1 VGWRV
6 RQRRVKSKSFVLFC
20 EGSGEGKEMIET
32 IRLFPTVQ
40 ASGYPDKHDL
50 AQAKLEKQHEVNKTL
65 EVAKQKQTELQDIG
79 FEIYCKKVVQN
90 RLRMEIFQ
98 NRKLDIYV

>member
-1 VGWRV
+1 
-6 RQRRVKSKSFVLFC
+6 
-20 EGSGEGKEMIET
+20 MIET

-50 AQAKLEKQHEVNKTL
+50 AQAKLEKSQEVNKTH
-65 EVAKQKQTELQDIG
+65 EIAKQKQIELQDVA

-98 NRKLDIYV
+98 NRTLDIYV

>member
-1 VGWRV
+1 
-6 RQRRVKSKSFVLFC
+6 
-20 EGSGEGKEMIET
+20 MIET

-50 AQAKLEKQHEVNKTL
+50 AQAKLEKTQDVNKTL
-65 EVAKQKQTELQDIG
+65 EVAKQKQRELQDIG

-90 RLRMEIFQ
+90 RIRMEIFQ
-98 NRKLDIYV
+98 NRTLDIYV

>member
-1 VGWRV
+1 
-6 RQRRVKSKSFVLFC
+6 
-20 EGSGEGKEMIET
+20 MIET

-50 AQAKLEKQHEVNKTL
+50 AQAKLEKTQDVNKTL
-65 EVAKQKQTELQDIG
+65 EVTKQKQIELQDIG
-79 FEIYCKKVVQN
+79 FQIYCKKVTQE

-98 NRKLDIYV
+98 NRTLDIYV

>member
-1 VGWRV
+1 
-6 RQRRVKSKSFVLFC
+6 
-20 EGSGEGKEMIET
+20 MIET

-50 AQAKLEKQHEVNKTL
+50 AQAKLEKSQDVNKTL

-79 FEIYCKKVVQN
+79 FEIYCRKVVQE
-90 RLRMEIFQ
+90 RLRMEIFT
-98 NRKLDIYV
+98 NRTLDIYV

>member
-1 VGWRV
+1 
-6 RQRRVKSKSFVLFC
+6 
-20 EGSGEGKEMIET
+20 MIET

-65 EVAKQKQTELQDIG
+65 EVAKQKQTELQDLA
-79 FEIYCKKVVQN
+79 FEIYTKKVVQEQ
-90 RLRMEIFQ
+90 LRMEIFQ
-98 NRKLDIYV
+98 NRKVDVYV

>member
-1 VGWRV
+1 
-6 RQRRVKSKSFVLFC
+6 
-20 EGSGEGKEMIET
+20 MIET

-50 AQAKLEKQHEVNKTL
+50 AQAKLEKTQDVNKIL

-90 RLRMEIFQ
+90 RIRMEIFQ
-98 NRKLDIYV
+98 NRTLDVYV